1 MNALTLEE
9 IEQRIY
15 ETYHMFARE
24 APGVA
29 PQETGE
35 LGTLWRLFDE
45 MMAKKGGTK

>member
-24 APGVA
+24 APGVTPNPDA
-29 PQETGE
+29 GE
-35 LGTLWRLFDE
+35 LGTLWRLFDGMVE
-45 MMAKKGGTK
+45 K

>member
-9 IEQRIY
+9 IEQRIAGIY
-15 ETYHMFARE
+15 RFFHQV
-24 APGVA
+24 APGVT